1 MAARKKESEKMV
13 RVEPSSVLSPFE
25 DMEKWFEDMFR
36 RPFPFFNLHSWPR
49 LHRWNELDQVRASAD
64 LFDDGENVVLRVE
77 LPGIQKDD
85 IEVTVTAD
93 LVTISGEKKKK
104 EEKVKKKDYYRLE
117 CSSGSFAQSFRL
129 PVGVVSDQAKAKFE
143 DGILSI
149 EIPKTEQAKKKV
161 KQVKVE

>member
-1 MAARKKESEKMV
+1 MAARKKKAEQMV
-13 RVEPSSVLSPFE
+13 RVEPSTVVSPLE
-25 DMEKWFEDMFR
+25 DMERWFEDMFR
-36 RPFPFFNLHSWPR
+36 KPFPFFDLRSWPR
-49 LHRWNELDQVRASAD
+49 LHRWNEVDQVGTSAD
-64 LFDDGENVVLRVE
+64 LFDDGENVVLRIE

-85 IEVTVTAD
+85 VEVTVTAD
-93 LVTISGEKKKK
+93 LVTISGEKRK
-104 EEKVKKKDYYRLE
+104 EEEVKKKDYYRRE

-129 PVGVVSDQAKAKFE
+129 PVGVVTDRAKAKFK

>member
-1 MAARKKESEKMV
+1 MTCAPGPGLTDGKKWTRS
-13 RVEPSSVLSPFE
+13 
-25 DMEKWFEDMFR
+25 
-36 RPFPFFNLHSWPR
+36 
-49 LHRWNELDQVRASAD
+49 RASAD

-93 LVTISGEKKKK
+93 LVTIAGEKKK

-129 PVGVVSDQAKAKFE
+129 PVGVVTDQAKAKFE

>member
-1 MAARKKESEKMV
+1 M
-13 RVEPSSVLSPFE
+13 
-25 DMEKWFEDMFR
+25 
-36 RPFPFFNLHSWPR
+36 
-49 LHRWNELDQVRASAD
+49 
-64 LFDDGENVVLRVE
+64 VLRVE

-93 LVTISGEKKKK
+93 LVTIAGEKKK

-129 PVGVVSDQAKAKFE
+129 PVGVVTDQAKAKFE

-161 KQVKVE
+161 KQVKIE

>member
-1 MAARKKESEKMV
+1 
-13 RVEPSSVLSPFE
+13 
-25 DMEKWFEDMFR
+25 MERWAEAMFR
-36 RPFPFFNLHSWPR
+36 RPFPFFDLRSWPR
-49 LHRWNELDQVRASAD
+49 LHRWNEVDQVRASAD
-64 LFDDGENVVLRVE
+64 MFDDGKNVVLRVE
-77 LPGIQKDD
+77 LPGLQKAD

-93 LVTISGEKKKK
+93 LVTITGEKKK
-104 EEKVKKKDYYRLE
+104 EEKIKKKDYYRLE

-129 PVGVVSDQAKAKFE
+129 PVGLVTDQAKAKFE

>member
-1 MAARKKESEKMV
+1 MAIKKRESEKSV
-13 RVEPSSVLSPFE
+13 QVEPSGVLAPFE
-25 DMEKWFEDMFR
+25 DMERWFEDMLR
-36 RPFPFFNLHSWPR
+36 RPFPFLDLRSWPR
-49 LHRWNELDQVRASAD
+49 LHRWNELDQVRASVD
-64 LFDDGENVVLRVE
+64 MFDDGENVVLRVE

-93 LVTISGEKKKK
+93 LVTISGEKKKEK
-104 EEKVKKKDYYRLE
+104 KVKKKDYYRLE

-149 EIPKTEQAKKKV
+149 EIPKTEQAKKKI